1 MFSFCTVNLRLHAC
15 GDILTEHPKL
25 HALAHQHPI
34 HEDSRITFFWYTVVH
49 ELRKIDVRC
58 NRQIV
63 LVYGKAAVSL
73 GVLDIP
79 LRISGVRRADIHNGS
94 EGGSLAD
101 CLFFL
106 FQTGERLVFCRAE
119 IALCVVLICLG
130 MTAKQ
135 FRVLHGIEK
144 KTSIRPYLTQEQINM
159 LEVLQK
165 ADIGLL
171 LSVPDFQTRKRHLEW
186 YAERIKK
193 EHGNGRYG

>member
-1 MFSFCTVNLRLHAC
+1 MFTLRTVNLRLHAC

-25 HALAHQHPI
+25 HALAHQHPVHKNGCI
-34 HEDSRITFFWYTVVH
+34 PFLWNIVVH

-73 GVLDIP
+73 GVLDIS

-106 FQTGERLVFCRAE
+106 LQTGERLVFCRAE
-119 IALCVVLICLG
+119 IALCVVLICHCRAPFLCVPHTIPDDAFSSENLEL
-130 MTAKQ
+130 TAADQ
-135 FRVLHGIEK
+135 YQPFAE
-144 KTSIRPYLTQEQINM
+144 
-159 LEVLQK
+159 LQ
-165 ADIGLL
+165 A
-171 LSVPDFQTRKRHLEW
+171 
-186 YAERIKK
+186 Y
-193 EHGNGRYG
+193 